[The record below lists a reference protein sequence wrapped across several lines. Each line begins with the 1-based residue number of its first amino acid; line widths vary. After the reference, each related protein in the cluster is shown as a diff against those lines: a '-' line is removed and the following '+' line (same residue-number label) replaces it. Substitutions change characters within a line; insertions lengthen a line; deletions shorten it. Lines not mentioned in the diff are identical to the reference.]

1 MNRSDIRINTLMLTL
16 SILTLGLM
24 APLVAQEPTKKEA
37 EKEAAPV
44 ARKKEQAPQTNQPP
58 QVSMLTLA
66 ARLVDPENKAKQK
79 AATVEVS
86 VSGLELIDPAQTGE
100 SAKAGQGHIHY
111 QVDDGPVI
119 ATTTTKLSFHG
130 LSSGPHKIVVM
141 LAGNDHKP
149 LGPSRTLNV
158 TIP

>member
-1 MNRSDIRINTLMLTL
+1 MNRSDIRINTSMLAL

-24 APLVAQEPTKKEA
+24 APIVAQEPAK
-37 EKEAAPV
+37 KEAAPV
-44 ARKKEQAPQTNQPP
+44 TRKNEQEPQINRPP
-58 QVSMLTLA
+58 QVSMITLA
-66 ARLVDPENKAKQK
+66 AKLVDPENKAKQK

-100 SAKAGQGHIHY
+100 SAKTGQGHIHY
-111 QVDDGPVI
+111 QVDNGPVI
-119 ATTTTKLSFHG
+119 ATPTTKLSFHG
-130 LSSGPHKIVVM
+130 LASGPHKIVVT